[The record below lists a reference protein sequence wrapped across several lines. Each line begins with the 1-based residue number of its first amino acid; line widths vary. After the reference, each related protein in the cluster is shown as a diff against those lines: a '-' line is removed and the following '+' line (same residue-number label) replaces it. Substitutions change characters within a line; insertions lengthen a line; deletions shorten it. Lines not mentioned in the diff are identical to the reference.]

1 MRDSKLIE
9 TLKILTSD
17 EINQVRNLLCSDWII
32 KGIPQK
38 EALQLF
44 NYILKY
50 QEDWDSEQLSKELA
64 LHAIYGKK
72 QTNTSKIIKNM
83 TNLMAV
89 IEYLIGSN
97 IRNTALQPLGSNL
110 NLAEFYILRGLA
122 PRSEIFLKRAEEF
135 FETKKEL
142 SIKKEEFFS
151 KFLEEILTTIDSS
164 KKVTISLENVIKQH
178 KIIALLRNL
187 ELITKLVYPKI
198 IFDKSSE
205 NIFDDIILYL
215 EQYPELKENVLIR
228 LYSLSLLMAK
238 NLYSNENIYYQ
249 EYKKLLREVEDSL
262 AEETAKA
269 LFSMERS
276 YLVKVYNINP
286 NDTYSN
292 LLFTMYKEQ
301 LKKGY
306 LLIEGIFPK
315 GIALNIM
322 TIAIKNND
330 SECLLELL
338 TVWKNQIGTPSERE
352 EILSFCWANFYFLTK
367 DFQKANDYIKISYL
381 DLDFII
387 NTRRMKIKILFEQ
400 NETVA
405 LTYEIESF
413 KVFIFR
419 QFKKEILSENK
430 YVLNNNF
437 IDNLKH
443 IVNLSHQRND
453 AKKIKLLE
461 KVESQKCTDKEW
473 LLSKII

>member
-9 TLKILTSD
+9 TLKTLTSD
-17 EINQVRNLLCSDWII
+17 EINQVRNLLCSDWVI

-50 QEDWDSEQLSKELA
+50 QEDWDSELLSKEDA

-83 TNLMAV
+83 TNLMMV
-89 IEYLIGSN
+89 IEYFIGSD
-97 IRNTALQPLGSNL
+97 IKSTALQPIENNL
-110 NLAEFYILRGLA
+110 NLAKFYTLRGLA

-142 SIKKEEFFS
+142 SVKKEEFFC
-151 KFLEEILTTIDSS
+151 KFLEEILMTNDSS
-164 KKVTISLENVIKQH
+164 KKINISLENVIKQH
-178 KIIALLRNL
+178 KIIELLRNL

-198 IFDKSSE
+198 IFDKSAE
-205 NIFDDIILYL
+205 IIFDDIILYL
-215 EQYPELKENVLIR
+215 EQYPDFKENALIR
-228 LYSLSLLMAK
+228 LYSLALLMAK
-238 NLYSNENIYYQ
+238 NLHQDSNIYYQ
-249 EYKKLLREVEDSL
+249 EYKDLLREVEDNL
-262 AEETAKA
+262 AEETAKI
-269 LFSMERS
+269 LFSIERS
-276 YLVKVYNINP
+276 YLVKMYNNNP
-286 NDTYSN
+286 NETYSN

-301 LKKGY
+301 MKKGY

-315 GIALNIM
+315 GIALNIISM
-322 TIAIKNND
+322 AIKNND
-330 SECLLELL
+330 HQYLYELL
-338 TVWKNQIGTPSERE
+338 TVWKNQLGTPNERE
-352 EILSFCWANFYFLTK
+352 EILSFCWANYYFLIK
-367 DFQKANDYIKISYL
+367 DFPKANEYTKTSYL
-381 DLDFII
+381 DMDFII

-437 IDNLKH
+437 IDTLKH
-443 IVNLSHQRND
+443 IVNLSNIKNEV
-453 AKKIKLLE
+453 KKTKLLE
-461 KVESQKCTDKEW
+461 KVESQKCTDREW